1 MLDSQRQSF
10 ELSIIPPQTRKNDKR
25 GEKEKNKTFSY
36 NCDTSVCK
44 ATCFCQTFEYKK
56 EKEKWF
62 PFIWANDNKT
72 LLVRAREKKNTND
85 AIVGN
90 VGNNRLVALRV
101 AIGCEYNRAK

>member
-25 GEKEKNKTFSY
+25 GENKTFSY
-36 NCDTSVCK
+36 ICDTCVCK